1 MARPAAGRVVCL
13 QRGIVYE
20 EIAGMGRRCGAA
32 GCPAAG
38 RLRPA
43 GYCDRHAGAG
53 GDPHPGGH
61 CRVDARARGGPEHQP
76 ADRAG
81 RRRLHRQ
88 APRGRD
94 AAHAGRRTA
103 PVGHCV
109 RRCADRGRDRR
120 QHRGSDGAVCRR
132 GPHQQGGAGRPG
144 PRPVLAGRAAAER
157 DAGLDRQERLR
168 GKPAQHA
175 GVSGSG
181 RLPRRQDGVCL

>member
-1 MARPAAGRVVCL
+1 MVFMREVHYEKMA
-13 QRGIVYE
+13 GI
-20 EIAGMGRRCGAA
+20 GQRCGAA
-32 GCPAAG
+32 GGTAAG
-38 RLRPA
+38 GLQRAA
-43 GYCDRHAGAG
+43 GSGHAGAG
-53 GDPHPGGH
+53 SHAFPRSYGRDDPRSGPG
-61 CRVDARARGGPEHQP
+61 RQP

-109 RRCADRGRDRR
+109 RRCADRGRDRG

-144 PRPVLAGRAAAER
+144 PRPVFAGRAAAER
-157 DAGLDRQERLR
+157 DAGLDRQEHLR